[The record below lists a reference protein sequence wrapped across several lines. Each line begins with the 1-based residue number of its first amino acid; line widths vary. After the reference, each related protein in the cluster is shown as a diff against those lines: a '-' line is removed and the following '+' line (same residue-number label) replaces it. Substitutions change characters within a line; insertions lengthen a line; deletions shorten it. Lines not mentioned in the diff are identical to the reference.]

1 MKSNKVFI
9 EMLESHNALQHISF
23 ACVVLVVI
31 KSLLHIEAS

>member
-23 ACVVLVVI
+23 ACVVLVFI
-31 KSLLHIEAS
+31 KSLLHTEAS